1 MRWAGRSDENP
12 TFAKRPAEAYHV
24 RSPMGSKASG
34 TTMRNQNCDQNVSS
48 SHHIVFSC
56 EKTIWCDDERMLVD
70 MQSVMIGDGVG
81 GHTWAGC

>member
-1 MRWAGRSDENP
+1 MKIRCSRNICTSISVHPQTCEHQIMLMRGRNI
-12 TFAKRPAEAYHV
+12 
-24 RSPMGSKASG
+24 
-34 TTMRNQNCDQNVSS
+34 DQNVSS

-70 MQSVMIGDGVG
+70 MQSVVFEGGVG

>member
-1 MRWAGRSDENP
+1 MKIRCSRNICTSISVHPQTCEHQIMLMRGRNI
-12 TFAKRPAEAYHV
+12 
-24 RSPMGSKASG
+24 
-34 TTMRNQNCDQNVSS
+34 DQNVSS
-48 SHHIVFSC
+48 SHHVVFSC

>member
-1 MRWAGRSDENP
+1 MKIRHSQKGLQ
-12 TFAKRPAEAYHV
+12 KHV

-34 TTMRNQNCDQNVSS
+34 MTMRDQNCDQNVSS
-48 SHHIVFSC
+48 SHHVVFLC
-56 EKTIWCDDERMLVD
+56 EKTMWCDDERMLVD